1 MERILLTSDNGPET
15 FAAYQQRDGYTAWR
29 RAVAEGSP
37 ADVVTEVTASGLR
50 GRGGAAF
57 PVGRK
62 WQFAIE
68 APGERRYVV
77 CNGGEDEPGS
87 RKDRLLMES
96 YPHKVLEGVLLAS
109 YATGAREAYLYVNRQ
124 YVDAIGSLERAIK
137 EAERAGYVGERLFGT
152 DYGVAVH
159 IHHAQTTYVAGE
171 DSAAM
176 EDLEG
181 KKALPRAKPPYPATE
196 GLWGQPTVVNNVE
209 TMANLPAIVRR
220 GGAWFRTIG
229 TEGSPGTMLFTTLE
243 GVRRPGIYELE
254 LGTPLRQLYED
265 CAGGLDDPRPLRAI
279 LPGGPSSGFLKADAL
294 DLPLDHQA
302 FREAGSSLG
311 CGVMTYYPEGMCMV
325 EETLRIAEFFAA
337 ESCGQ
342 CPACQME
349 TQQLA
354 RILQQVSAGKANAA
368 VLASVD
374 KVIEFG
380 RAKGGLCSLIN
391 MPAPPIQS
399 AIRLFAEDFQHHLE
413 HGTCPGT

>member
-1 MERILLTSDNGPET
+1 MERVLLTSDAGPES
-15 FAAYQQRDGYTAWR
+15 FADYRAQGGYGAWR
-29 RAVAEGSP
+29 RVVTEGSP
-37 ADVVTEVTASGLR
+37 EQVLAEVNASGLR

-68 APGERRYVV
+68 APGERKYVV

-87 RKDRLLMES
+87 RKDRLLMEQ

-109 YATGAREAYLYVNRQ
+109 YANGAHEAYLYVNRQ
-124 YVDAIGSLERAIK
+124 YTDAILSLERAIA
-137 EAERAGYVGERLFGT
+137 EAREAGFVGERILGT
-152 DYGVAVH
+152 EFSIQVN

-181 KKALPRAKPPYPATE
+181 KKALPRPKPPYPATH
-196 GLWGQPTVVNNVE
+196 GLWGMPTVVNNVE

-243 GVRRPGIYELE
+243 GVRRPGIYELP
-254 LGTPLRQLYED
+254 LGTPLRYLFEE
-265 CAGGLDDPRPLRAI
+265 CAGGLLDPRPLRAI
-279 LPGGPSSGFLKADAL
+279 LPGGPSSGFLKAEAL

-302 FREAGSSLG
+302 FRDAGSSLG
-311 CGVMTYYPEGMCMV
+311 CGVMTYYPEGTCMV
-325 EETLRIAEFFAA
+325 EEALRIAEFFAA

-342 CPACQME
+342 CPPCQME
-349 TQQLA
+349 TQQLT
-354 RILQQVSAGKANAA
+354 RILQQVAGGKGNAA
-368 VLASVD
+368 ILAGVD
-374 KVIEFG
+374 KIIEFG
-380 RAKGGLCSLIN
+380 RSKGGYCSLIN

-399 AIRLFAEDFQHHLE
+399 AIRLFGEDFQHHIE
-413 HGTCPGT
+413 QGTCPGK